1 MTMLKWNLEATI
13 SGMRVNDS
21 FFIPCLKCSMDSR
34 IRAIAKEFGYDVKIR
49 NVTEEFVKGLRVW
62 RVR

>member
-1 MTMLKWNLEATI
+1 MLNWNLKATI
-13 SGMRVNDS
+13 SGMRIGDS
-21 FFIPCLKCSMDSR
+21 FFIPCLNCTLLDSR
-34 IRAIAKEFGYDVKIR
+34 IRRLSKEFGYDFSVR